1 MIHNGFHESL
11 LNSFLASRLHYSCSC
26 TRKQASS
33 TELIHCKQN
42 LPIVPQTR
50 KCIISL
56 FKGNHKHCGA
66 KGSHSDCGSWQSPS
80 SSRWPSCD
88 QAQSQIIRPSC
99 RSCRM
104 ASLYGAASL
113 TSQWR
118 VCSDLYQWLLPER
131 LQPPADEEEAYLT
144 TVKKPKQGVW
154 KQADNPDRPGFSL
167 EFTLAL
173 SQTPL
178 TTRLQ

>member
-1 MIHNGFHESL
+1 MSALCVFMIHNGFHESL
-11 LNSFLASRLHYSCSC
+11 LNSFLASRLHYSFSC
-26 TRKQASS
+26 TCKQAPS

-56 FKGNHKHCGA
+56 FKGNHKHFGA
-66 KGSHSDCGSWQSPS
+66 KGSRSDCGSWQSPS
-80 SSRWPSCD
+80 SSGWPSCD

-104 ASLYGAASL
+104 ASLYGVTCL

-118 VCSDLYQWLLPER
+118 VCSDLPVTS
-131 LQPPADEEEAYLT
+131 A
-144 TVKKPKQGVW
+144 GVS
-154 KQADNPDRPGFSL
+154 AAPSRRRRNIPDI
-167 EFTLAL
+167 
-173 SQTPL
+173 SQETQ
-178 TTRLQ
+178 TDR